1 MLQSELAAP
10 PTDTETRSE
19 AVFQRLLSTS
29 SDLAQTLGLA
39 IPGTGRGR
47 TRKKSGLGNRYPES
61 VGGGESDR
69 DVGSRDR
76 GGVGVGTKCDEDTTS
91 SEDGEG
97 DETLVLQKEA
107 TWDMELQ
114 VGSVGLER
122 ILTMEAGSGG
132 SVMDVDMNDRV
143 RPFSLSPFPFR
154 NSLTSARP
162 GAPVRPLLA
171 PFVNLHAVP
180 MARTFQPGAQPPR
193 EAQIL
198 RGAAARSAFAHQ

>member
-1 MLQSELAAP
+1 MLQSELTAPAA
-10 PTDTETRSE
+10 DTETRSE
-19 AVFQRLLSTS
+19 AAFQRLLSTS
-29 SDLAQTLGLA
+29 SDLAQTLGLQ
-39 IPGTGRGR
+39 IPGSGRGR

-76 GGVGVGTKCDEDTTS
+76 GGGGGTKADEDTTS

-97 DETLVLQKEA
+97 DETFVLQKEA

-122 ILTMEAGSGG
+122 GLTMEAG

-143 RPFSLSPFPFR
+143 RPLTSLLSVSIPFR
-154 NSLTSARP
+154 D
-162 GAPVRPLLA
+162 
-171 PFVNLHAVP
+171 
-180 MARTFQPGAQPPR
+180 
-193 EAQIL
+193 
-198 RGAAARSAFAHQ
+198 

>member
-10 PTDTETRSE
+10 PTDIETRSE
-19 AVFQRLLSTS
+19 AAFQRLLSTS
-29 SDLAQTLGLA
+29 SDLAQTLGLP
-39 IPGTGRGR
+39 IPGSGRGR

-76 GGVGVGTKCDEDTTS
+76 GGGGGTKTDEDTTS
-91 SEDGEG
+91 SESGEG
-97 DETLVLQKEA
+97 NDTLVLQKEA

-122 ILTMEAGSGG
+122 GVTIEAG

-143 RPFSLSPFPFR
+143 RPPSFLLS
-154 NSLTSARP
+154 
-162 GAPVRPLLA
+162 
-171 PFVNLHAVP
+171 VP
-180 MARTFQPGAQPPR
+180 IPSRD
-193 EAQIL
+193 
-198 RGAAARSAFAHQ
+198 

>member
-1 MLQSELAAP
+1 MLQSELAVP

-19 AVFQRLLSTS
+19 AVFQRFLSTS

-76 GGVGVGTKCDEDTTS
+76 GGGGTKGDEDTTS

-107 TWDMELQ
+107 AWDMELQ

-122 ILTMEAGSGG
+122 GLIMEAGSGG

-143 RPFSLSPFPFR
+143 RPFSLSPF
-154 NSLTSARP
+154 LSATDV
-162 GAPVRPLLA
+162 GLVPV
-171 PFVNLHAVP
+171 
-180 MARTFQPGAQPPR
+180 
-193 EAQIL
+193 
-198 RGAAARSAFAHQ
+198 